1 MKSKLIIPAALLL
14 AAALIAT
21 LGAPA
26 LASNQIAQE
35 TGITCTE
42 CHDKPGSR
50 RLTDK
55 GLYFE
60 ATRTLEGYQQL
71 TDFAE
76 CTSCHVRKPGS
87 KKLTETGKRFA
98 AAVKDMNGLRRWVEE
113 NHPLMQSH

>member
-1 MKSKLIIPAALLL
+1 MKSTWIIPTALLL
-14 AAALIAT
+14 GAALAAV
-21 LGAPA
+21 LGEPA
-26 LASNQIAQE
+26 RASNQIAKD

-60 ATRTLEGYQQL
+60 ATRTLDGYQQL

-87 KKLTETGKRFA
+87 KKLTATGRRFA
-98 AAVKDMNGLRRWVEE
+98 GAVRDMDGLRRWLEE
-113 NHPLMQSH
+113 NHPGMKSH